1 MLVKYLHNYILFSF
15 FMKQLFFQ
23 GMSKLSRLRPGSKAF
38 GKYERLRS
46 SRLATLTFLAVTEE
60 YINSPTYGFRNI

>member
-1 MLVKYLHNYILFSF
+1 
-15 FMKQLFFQ
+15 MKQLFFQ

-46 SRLATLTFLAVTEE
+46 SIAA
-60 YINSPTYGFRNI
+60 RNAYVPLSDGIHKFVYLWLQKYLYF

>member
-1 MLVKYLHNYILFSF
+1 
-15 FMKQLFFQ
+15 MKQLFFQ

-46 SRLATLTFLAVTEE
+46 SRLAALTFLAVTE